1 MLKKSIGSKK
11 SKITVVGSGYV
22 GMAISTL
29 LAKNNDITILEIDSE
44 KIDIINK
51 GRSTVKDSL
60 IDSVLKE
67 ENLSIYATSNKV
79 EAYKEAEYII
89 IATPTDFNESK
100 NSFDT
105 NSIDSVVNDI
115 FNNNNLN
122 ALIVIKSTVPIGY
135 TRKLQKKYNT
145 QRIIFSPEFLR
156 EGNALYDN
164 LYPSRIVIGSQ
175 LKAAKDF
182 GNLLKDSAFKDEIN
196 IILTSSEEAESI
208 KLFSNAFL
216 AMRVAFFNEL
226 DSFAISNNYNAEEII
241 EGVSHDER
249 IGHSYNNPSFGYGGY
264 CLPKDTKQLLASYKK
279 TPQSLVKAIVD
290 SNEIRK
296 KFIVSE
302 ILKTNPKIVGV
313 YLLSMKEG
321 SDNFRSAAVMDLI
334 SDISSNDI
342 KVLIYEPNITDNFYK
357 DYEVVNDLSLF
368 ARNSDI
374 IIANR
379 MSNEIQDYRTKIFS
393 RDIFGEN

>member
-29 LAKNNDITILEIDSE
+29 LAKNNDLTILEIDSE

-51 GRSTVKDSL
+51 GSSTVKDSL
-60 IDSVLKE
+60 IDSVMKE
-67 ENLSIYATSNKV
+67 ESLSIYATSNKV
-79 EAYKEAEYII
+79 EAYQEAEYII

-115 FNNNNLN
+115 FNNNLN

-145 QRIIFSPEFLR
+145 ERIIFSPEFLR

-164 LYPSRIVIGSQ
+164 LYPSRIVIGSK

-208 KLFSNAFL
+208 KLFSNAYL

-226 DSFAISNNYNAEEII
+226 DSFAISNNFNAEEII

-249 IGHSYNNPSFGYGGY
+249 IGDSYNNPSFGYGGY

-279 TPQSLVKAIVD
+279 IPQSLVKAIVD

-296 KFIVSE
+296 KFLVSE

-334 SDISSNDI
+334 DDISSNDV
-342 KVLIYEPNITDNFYK
+342 KVLIYEPNITNNFYK

-379 MSNEIQDYRTKIFS
+379 MSKEIKDYKTKIFS

>member
-1 MLKKSIGSKK
+1 MIKKSIGSKK

-29 LAKNNDITILEIDSE
+29 LAKNNDLTILEIDSE

-51 GRSTVKDSL
+51 GSSTVKDSL
-60 IDSVLKE
+60 IDSVMKE
-67 ENLSIYATSNKV
+67 ESLSIYATSNKV
-79 EAYKEAEYII
+79 EAYQEAEYII

-105 NSIDSVVNDI
+105 NSIDLVVNDI
-115 FNNNNLN
+115 FNINLN

-145 QRIIFSPEFLR
+145 ERIIFSPEFLR

-164 LYPSRIVIGSQ
+164 LYPSRIVIGS
-175 LKAAKDF
+175 KSEAAKDF

-208 KLFSNAFL
+208 KLFSNAYL

-226 DSFAISNNYNAEEII
+226 DSFAISNNFNAEEII

-249 IGHSYNNPSFGYGGY
+249 IGDSYNNPSFGYGGY

-279 TPQSLVKAIVD
+279 IPQSLVKAIVD

-296 KFIVSE
+296 KFLVSE
-302 ILKTNPKIVGV
+302 ILKTNPKTVGV

-321 SDNFRSAAVMDLI
+321 SDNFRSAAVVDLI
-334 SDISSNDI
+334 NDISSNDVKI
-342 KVLIYEPNITDNFYK
+342 LIYEPNITSNFYK

-368 ARNSDI
+368 AGNSDI

-379 MSNEIQDYRTKIFS
+379 ISKEIKDYKTKIFS

>member
-29 LAKNNDITILEIDSE
+29 LAKNNDLTILEIDSE

-51 GRSTVKDSL
+51 GSSTVKDSL
-60 IDSVLKE
+60 IDSVMKE
-67 ENLSIYATSNKV
+67 ESLSIYATSNKV
-79 EAYKEAEYII
+79 EAYQEAEYII

-115 FNNNNLN
+115 FNNNLN

-145 QRIIFSPEFLR
+145 ERIIFSPEFLR

-164 LYPSRIVIGSQ
+164 LYPSRIVIGSK

-208 KLFSNAFL
+208 KLFSNAYL

-226 DSFAISNNYNAEEII
+226 DSFAISNNFNAEEII

-249 IGHSYNNPSFGYGGY
+249 IGDSYNNPSFGYGGY

-279 TPQSLVKAIVD
+279 IPQSLVKAIVD

-296 KFIVSE
+296 KFLVSE

-334 SDISSNDI
+334 DDISSNDV
-342 KVLIYEPNITDNFYK
+342 KVLIYEPNITNNFYK

-379 MSNEIQDYRTKIFS
+379 MSKEIKDYRTKIFS

>member
-29 LAKNNDITILEIDSE
+29 LAKNNDLTILEIDSE

-51 GRSTVKDSL
+51 GSSTVKDSL
-60 IDSVLKE
+60 IDSVMKE
-67 ENLSIYATSNKV
+67 ESLSIYATSNKV
-79 EAYKEAEYII
+79 EAYQEAEYII

-115 FNNNNLN
+115 FNNNLN

-145 QRIIFSPEFLR
+145 ERIIFSPEFLR

-164 LYPSRIVIGSQ
+164 LYPSRIVIGSK

-208 KLFSNAFL
+208 KLFSNAYL

-226 DSFAISNNYNAEEII
+226 DSFAISNHFNAEKII

-249 IGHSYNNPSFGYGGY
+249 IGDSYNNPSFGYGGY

-279 TPQSLVKAIVD
+279 IPQSLVKAIVD

-296 KFIVSE
+296 KFLVSE

-334 SDISSNDI
+334 DDISSNDV
-342 KVLIYEPNITDNFYK
+342 KVLIYEPNITNNFYK

-379 MSNEIQDYRTKIFS
+379 MSKEIKDYRTKIFS

>member
-29 LAKNNDITILEIDSE
+29 LAKNNDLTILEIDSE

-51 GRSTVKDSL
+51 GSSTVKDSL
-60 IDSVLKE
+60 IDSVMKE
-67 ENLSIYATSNKV
+67 ESLSIYATSNKV
-79 EAYKEAEYII
+79 EAYQEAEYII

-115 FNNNNLN
+115 FNNNLN

-145 QRIIFSPEFLR
+145 ERIIFSPEFLR

-164 LYPSRIVIGSQ
+164 LYPSRIVIGSK

-208 KLFSNAFL
+208 KLFSNAYL

-226 DSFAISNNYNAEEII
+226 DSFAISNNFNAEKII

-249 IGHSYNNPSFGYGGY
+249 IGDSYNNPSFGYGGY

-279 TPQSLVKAIVD
+279 IPQSLVKAIVD

-296 KFIVSE
+296 KFLVSE

-334 SDISSNDI
+334 DDISSNDV
-342 KVLIYEPNITDNFYK
+342 KVLIYEPNITNNFYK

-379 MSNEIQDYRTKIFS
+379 MSKEIKDYRTKIFS

>member
-29 LAKNNDITILEIDSE
+29 LAKNNDLTILEIDSE

-51 GRSTVKDSL
+51 GSSTVKDSL
-60 IDSVLKE
+60 IDSVMKE
-67 ENLSIYATSNKV
+67 ESLSIYATSNKV
-79 EAYKEAEYII
+79 EAYQEAEYII

-115 FNNNNLN
+115 FNNNLN

-145 QRIIFSPEFLR
+145 ERIIFSPEFLR

-164 LYPSRIVIGSQ
+164 LYPSRIVIGSK

-182 GNLLKDSAFKDEIN
+182 GNLLKDSAFKEQIN

-208 KLFSNAFL
+208 KLFSNAYL

-226 DSFAISNNYNAEEII
+226 DSFAISNNFNAEKII

-249 IGHSYNNPSFGYGGY
+249 IGDSYNNPSFGYGGY

-279 TPQSLVKAIVD
+279 IPQSLVKAIVD

-296 KFIVSE
+296 KFLVSE

-334 SDISSNDI
+334 DDISSNDV
-342 KVLIYEPNITDNFYK
+342 KVLIYEPNITNNFYK

-379 MSNEIQDYRTKIFS
+379 MSKEIKDYRTKIFS

>member
-29 LAKNNDITILEIDSE
+29 LAKNNDLTILEIDSE

-51 GRSTVKDSL
+51 GSSTVKDSL
-60 IDSVLKE
+60 IDSVMKE
-67 ENLSIYATSNKV
+67 ESLSIYATSNKV
-79 EAYKEAEYII
+79 EAYQEAEYII

-115 FNNNNLN
+115 FNNNLN

-145 QRIIFSPEFLR
+145 ERIIFSPEFLR

-164 LYPSRIVIGSQ
+164 LYPSRIVIGSK

-208 KLFSNAFL
+208 KLFSNAYL

-226 DSFAISNNYNAEEII
+226 DSFAISNNFNAEKII

-249 IGHSYNNPSFGYGGY
+249 IGDSYNNPSFGYGGY

-279 TPQSLVKAIVD
+279 IPQSLVKAIVD

-296 KFIVSE
+296 KFLVSE

-334 SDISSNDI
+334 DDISSNDV
-342 KVLIYEPNITDNFYK
+342 KVLIYEPNITNNFYK

-379 MSNEIQDYRTKIFS
+379 MSKEIKDYKTKIFS